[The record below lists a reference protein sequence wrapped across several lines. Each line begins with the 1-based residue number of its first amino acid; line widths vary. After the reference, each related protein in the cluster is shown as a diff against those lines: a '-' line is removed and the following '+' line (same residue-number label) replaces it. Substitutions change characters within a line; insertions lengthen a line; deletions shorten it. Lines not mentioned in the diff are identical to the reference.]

1 MNERHERIER
11 LAERWLEAR
20 ATDAEERE
28 LRELLR
34 TTEGLPE
41 SLRELSLLFDGF
53 GALAEE
59 RMPRSE
65 APDGEWALR
74 SDEKPLRPFA
84 DRPGLPPESDSA
96 AQLDLAVQL
105 DLAAQPDDRTLSSG
119 RLSGPSSVRN
129 RHGRRRRLFWSV
141 AAAAV
146 VALGLFL
153 GAELLRKPYCYIDGK
168 PVYDRE
174 IALQTTVYFD
184 SFAILEAPDRLVD
197 ELIENN

>member
-65 APDGEWALR
+65 VSDGEWALR

-96 AQLDLAVQL
+96 AQLDLA
-105 DLAAQPDDRTLSSG
+105 AQPDDRTLPSG

-146 VALGLFL
+146 VALGFFL
-153 GAELLRKPYCYIDGK
+153 GAEPSKGQRTAC
-168 PVYDRE
+168 
-174 IALQTTVYFD
+174 
-184 SFAILEAPDRLVD
+184 
-197 ELIENN
+197 

>member
-41 SLRELSLLFDGF
+41 PLRELSLLFDGF

-96 AQLDLAVQL
+96 VQL
-105 DLAAQPDDRTLSSG
+105 DLAAQPDDRTLPSG

-129 RHGRRRRLFWSV
+129 RYGRRRRLFWSV

>member
-41 SLRELSLLFDGF
+41 SLRELSLLFEGF
-53 GALAEE
+53 GALAGE
-59 RMPRSE
+59 RMPHDGAF
-65 APDGEWALR
+65 APEFAAR
-74 SDEKPLRPFA
+74 PDEKPLRPFA

-96 AQLDLAVQL
+96 AQLDLA
-105 DLAAQPDDRTLSSG
+105 AQPDDRTLPSG

-197 ELIENN
+197 ELIENQ

>member
-84 DRPGLPPESDSA
+84 DRPDLPPESDS
-96 AQLDLAVQL
+96 
-105 DLAAQPDDRTLSSG
+105 AAQPDDRTLSSG

-129 RHGRRRRLFWSV
+129 RYGRRRRLFWSV

-197 ELIENN
+197 ELIENQ

>member
-96 AQLDLAVQL
+96 AQLDLA
-105 DLAAQPDDRTLSSG
+105 AQPDDRTLPSC

-129 RHGRRRRLFWSV
+129 RYGRRRRLFWSV

>member
-20 ATDAEERE
+20 TTEAEERE

-34 TTEGLPE
+34 TAEGLPE
-41 SLRELSLLFDGF
+41 SLHELSLLFDGF
-53 GALAEE
+53 EALAEE

-65 APDGEWALR
+65 APDGERALR

-84 DRPGLPPESDSA
+84 DRPDLPPESDSA
-96 AQLDLAVQL
+96 AQPDP
-105 DLAAQPDDRTLSSG
+105 AAQPDGRTLPAG
-119 RLSGPSSVRN
+119 RLSGPSSARN
-129 RHGRRRRLFWSV
+129 RYGRRRRLFWSV

>member
-96 AQLDLAVQL
+96 AQLDLA
-105 DLAAQPDDRTLSSG
+105 AQPDDRTLSSC

-129 RHGRRRRLFWSV
+129 RYGRRRRLFWSV

>member
-74 SDEKPLRPFA
+74 SDEKPLRPFVCGI
-84 DRPGLPPESDSA
+84 GLPPESDSA
-96 AQLDLAVQL
+96 AQL

-129 RHGRRRRLFWSV
+129 RYGRRRRLFWSV

-197 ELIENN
+197 ELIENQ

>member
-41 SLRELSLLFDGF
+41 PLRELSLLFDGF

-65 APDGEWALR
+65 VPDGKWALR

-84 DRPGLPPESDSA
+84 DRPGLPPESDS
-96 AQLDLAVQL
+96 AVQL

-129 RHGRRRRLFWSV
+129 RYGRRRRLFWSV

>member
-1 MNERHERIER
+1 MNDRHERIER

-65 APDGEWALR
+65 APDGER
-74 SDEKPLRPFA
+74 A
-84 DRPGLPPESDSA
+84 DLPPESDSA
-96 AQLDLAVQL
+96 AQPDP
-105 DLAAQPDDRTLSSG
+105 AAQPDGRTLPAG
-119 RLSGPSSVRN
+119 RLSGPSSARN
-129 RHGRRRRLFWSV
+129 RYGRRRRLFWSV

-184 SFAILEAPDRLVD
+184 SFAMLDAPARLVD

>member
-74 SDEKPLRPFA
+74 SDEKPLRPLVSGI
-84 DRPGLPPESDSA
+84 GLPPESDSA

-105 DLAAQPDDRTLSSG
+105 DLAAQPDDRTLPSG

-129 RHGRRRRLFWSV
+129 RYGRRRRLFWSV

-197 ELIENN
+197 ELIENQ

>member
-41 SLRELSLLFDGF
+41 SLRELSLLFEGF
-53 GALAEE
+53 GALAGEQ
-59 RMPRSE
+59 MPRSE

-84 DRPGLPPESDSA
+84 DRPDLPPESDSA
-96 AQLDLAVQL
+96 AQLDLA
-105 DLAAQPDDRTLSSG
+105 AQPDDRTLPSG

-129 RHGRRRRLFWSV
+129 RYGRRRRLFWSV

-197 ELIENN
+197 ELIENQ

>member
-1 MNERHERIER
+1 MIASRHASVPEAPFFGVAGKIE
-11 LAERWLEAR
+11 
-20 ATDAEERE
+20 TY
-28 LRELLR
+28 
-34 TTEGLPE
+34 
-41 SLRELSLLFDGF
+41 FDGF

-84 DRPGLPPESDSA
+84 DRPGLPPESDS
-96 AQLDLAVQL
+96 AVQL

-146 VALGLFL
+146 VALVLFL

>member
-53 GALAEE
+53 GALAGE
-59 RMPRSE
+59 RMPGCE
-65 APDGEWALR
+65 ALDRELTLR
-74 SDEKPLRPFA
+74 PDEKPSRPDEKSSRPLV
-84 DRPGLPPESDSA
+84 DRFGLPPES
-96 AQLDLAVQL
+96 AVAGPS
-105 DLAAQPDDRTLSSG
+105 DFAAQPEDPLLS
-119 RLSGPSSVRN
+119 PSQSSAR
-129 RHGRRRRLFWSV
+129 GRRGGRMRLFWRI

-146 VALGLFL
+146 VAMGLLLGV
-153 GAELLRKPYCYIDGK
+153 ELLRKPYCYIDGK
-168 PVYDRE
+168 PIYDKE
-174 IALQTTVYFD
+174 IALQTTAYFD
-184 SFAILEAPDRLVD
+184 SFAALEAPARLVD
-197 ELIENN
+197 ELIENY

>member
-20 ATDAEERE
+20 ATEAEERE
-28 LRELLR
+28 LCELLR
-34 TTEGLPE
+34 TTEELPE
-41 SLRELSLLFDGF
+41 SLRELSLLFEGF

-59 RMPRSE
+59 RMPRCE
-65 APDGEWALR
+65 ALDGEWALR

-84 DRPGLPPESDSA
+84 DRPDLPPESDSA
-96 AQLDLAVQL
+96 AQPDLAAQL
-105 DLAAQPDDRTLSSG
+105 DLAAQPDGRALSSG
-119 RLSGPSSVRN
+119 RLSGPSSARN
-129 RHGRRRRLFWSV
+129 RYGRRRRLFWSV
-141 AAAAV
+141 AAAV
-146 VALGLFL
+146 VVLGLFL

-174 IALQTTVYFD
+174 IALQATVYFD

-197 ELIENN
+197 ELIENQ

>member
-84 DRPGLPPESDSA
+84 DRPDLPPESDSA
-96 AQLDLAVQL
+96 AQL

-129 RHGRRRRLFWSV
+129 RYGRRRRLFWSV

-146 VALGLFL
+146 AALVSL
-153 GAELLRKPYCYIDGK
+153 G
-168 PVYDRE
+168 
-174 IALQTTVYFD
+174 
-184 SFAILEAPDRLVD
+184 
-197 ELIENN
+197 

>member
-1 MNERHERIER
+1 MNERHERHERIER

-96 AQLDLAVQL
+96 AQLDLA
-105 DLAAQPDDRTLSSG
+105 AQPDDRTLPSG

-129 RHGRRRRLFWSV
+129 RYGRRRRLFWSV

-153 GAELLRKPYCYIDGK
+153 GAELLRNPYCYIDGK

-184 SFAILEAPDRLVD
+184 SFALLEAPNRLVD

>member
-96 AQLDLAVQL
+96 AQLDLA
-105 DLAAQPDDRTLSSG
+105 AQPDDRTLSSG

-129 RHGRRRRLFWSV
+129 RYGRRRRLFWSV

-197 ELIENN
+197 ELIENQ

>member
-96 AQLDLAVQL
+96 VQL
-105 DLAAQPDDRTLSSG
+105 DLAAQPDDRTLPSG

-129 RHGRRRRLFWSV
+129 RYGRRRRLFWSV